1 MKVDD
6 HSHSLSIAFKF
17 FWHIKFKLN
26 QTGRHTRSS
35 QLTSFNARPRIPHR
49 WDSCRHHLMAIFSN
63 AGTLPILPL
72 TSSVSTMIFSPMKS
86 WPTHLRL
93 TLGTWRLKF
102 SLVSALTLST
112 LNPFCAPD
120 PSFGHSNH
128 LCGNGEHQI
137 NFLVIAPATTP
148 APNS

>member
-1 MKVDD
+1 MAPLVLP
-6 HSHSLSIAFKF
+6 HHVNATSVIAILNISNFSL
-17 FWHIKFKLN
+17 LGCLR
-26 QTGRHTRSS
+26 TSS
-35 QLTSFNARPRIPHR
+35 NARSQILHR
-49 WDSCRHHLMAIFSN
+49 WDSCQRHLMAIFSN